1 MPTADHCASV
11 IKKLKPNK
19 PFLLSPTEL
28 SMPEKQTYYHASRR
42 ERMKVS
48 IRTLANGTWITK
60 VE

>member
-1 MPTADHCASV
+1 MPTFEECRAV
-11 IKKLKPNK
+11 LKKLKPSK
-19 PFLLSPTEL
+19 PFPLSATEL
-28 SMPEKQTYYHASRR
+28 SVPEKQNFYHASRR